1 MAGGNVA
8 TRIDVSCV
16 PKAFEVKAEARFTAL
31 FQNGGQPDLTG
42 SAVQALF
49 MRFSGAHYGQGLQSG
64 IFPKIAG
71 QVLTADFG
79 ILGLG
84 TNLGDPHLVNAF
96 VELGVRQGIPTIGL
110 GFLPK
115 TAVRGVPSGAVNSRN
130 LCSYDGENFCSLPP
144 GFGTRGRRWGLVCG
158 NIHQNAGGIDK
169 ARFRTRCTVQ
179 GSTSVVCDTFRRQC
193 SPVCGEYDP
202 NLTGAADYESFAV
215 WFIVLGAVYLA

>member
-1 MAGGNVA
+1 MANFNVVA
-8 TRIDVSCV
+8 RSDVSCV
-16 PKAFEVKAEARFTAL
+16 PKAFEAMEEARFTAL

-42 SAVQALF
+42 IAVQALF
-49 MRFSGAHYGQGLQSG
+49 MRFSAVHCGEGLQSE
-64 IFPKIAG
+64 ILSKIAG
-71 QVLTADFG
+71 QVMTAGFG

-96 VELGVRQGIPTIGL
+96 VELGARQGIPTIGL

-115 TAVRGVPSGAVNSRN
+115 TAVNYVPSSAINSRN
-130 LCSYDGENFCSLPP
+130 LCSRDGEIFFSLPP

-158 NIHQNAGGIDK
+158 KIHQNTGSVDK

-202 NLTGAADYESFAV
+202 VLTGAADYEEFAV
-215 WFIVLGAVYLA
+215 WFLVLGAVYLG